1 MSLWI
6 VASHPVIAQY
16 AVELG
21 DLVQPSGS
29 TAEFCWIPILIPVVA
44 IADKLMDVRL
54 QALAGEVVSIGSKT
68 TCSSVV
74 HMYDGDIQVR
84 RKLEK
89 HRQRRPRQHVVVCF
103 RRRSSRV

>member
-44 IADKLMDVRL
+44 IADKLMDVR
-54 QALAGEVVSIGSKT
+54 
-68 TCSSVV
+68 
-74 HMYDGDIQVR
+74 R
-84 RKLEK
+84 
-89 HRQRRPRQHVVVCF
+89 
-103 RRRSSRV
+103 